1 MLEYDNPISNLLEQF
16 FEEDWTNE
24 FARQKGSRN
33 EMDKA
38 AINNTNAFNTGY
50 TDREYA
56 NVDRFLTDLRP
67 ERLTNPKKFKG
78 FPIDISI
85 NFINPQTDD
94 RVSFYIEIASV
105 EDVKIDVRTLQAK
118 PPIFKDRKE
127 GNRGY
132 TEKRSTM
139 KTNVN
144 RAREVIKGAVK
155 RLQASGFVVEK
166 FED

>member
-24 FARQKGSRN
+24 FARLKGSRS

-38 AINNTNAFNTGY
+38 AINNTNSFNTGY
-50 TDREYA
+50 TDRDYI

-67 ERLTNPKKFKG
+67 ERLSNPKKFKS

-85 NFINPQTDD
+85 TFVNPQTSD
-94 RVSFYIEIASV
+94 RVSFYVEIASV
-105 EDVKIDVRTLQAK
+105 ENVKIDVRTLQPK
-118 PPIFKDRKE
+118 SPIFKDRKE

-139 KTNVN
+139 KTNAN

-155 RLQASGFVVEK
+155 RLQASGFVVDK
-166 FED
+166 LED